1 MNHVFKRL
9 EAVNFGSWKHLVFEF
24 QKGSML
30 IVGRTGAGK
39 STIPRALFWALYGET
54 PEGWSAD
61 DVINEQSKKNTM
73 VKLTIPDRETKD
85 VYEILRYRR
94 HVQWKNKV
102 VILKNG
108 KRFGEKDSKT
118 DVINQWII
126 NFIGLTPKEFLKT
139 VLYIQRDNE
148 RFPALSDTQ
157 QKKYIEA
164 LTELKLIPKAEE
176 ITRQKL
182 QATTNMIHVLS
193 ERREQQKESIRTSQ
207 KFIQER
213 VKSAKKEQGVI
224 KASIK
229 EARSHLDEARA
240 DLKTFQADY
249 DAAAKTQKRINKQI
263 LEAEAMVAVLETES
277 KRLDRRFRNWEE
289 TAKPG
294 AVCEKCGSVLTDE
307 TIRVSV
313 SVLEEERTKTADK
326 LKDLQIQIKAL
337 QKEYDPKEV
346 EKLHTG
352 IRESERKVEKWR
364 AYFRERKKELNEKSP
379 EVQTIVDSIDV
390 MKGRLYRTI
399 MMRRFAKKMKRRLE
413 FWVAGFGRR
422 GIRALM
428 LPFILKD
435 LTRLTNLYLEVF
447 QDTEIKASY
456 WLKDGKIV
464 QAYTV
469 GPRLRSYST
478 LSGGERQMVDISS
491 SFALRNI
498 AEQSRA
504 AFVDCIFLD
513 EPLEGLDESLTKFV
527 PQLLER
533 VSQNKRSTIVI
544 THQEKLLRPFFKLQR
559 AVIKTNKISSFQEGF

>member
-1 MNHVFKRL
+1 MNLVFKRL
-9 EAVNFGSWKHLVFEF
+9 EAINFGSWKHLVFDF
-24 QKGSML
+24 QKGKML

-61 DVINEQSKKNTM
+61 DVVNEQSKKNTM
-73 VKLTIPDRETKD
+73 VKLIVPDRTSKD
-85 VYEILRYRR
+85 IYEIIRYRR

-108 KRFGEKDSKT
+108 KRFGEKDSKIE
-118 DVINQWII
+118 VINQWII

-139 VLYIQRDNE
+139 VLYVQRDNE
-148 RFPALSDTQ
+148 RFPALTDTQ
-157 QKKYIEA
+157 QKRHIEA

-182 QATTNMIHVLS
+182 QATSSMIKVLS
-193 ERREQQKESIRTSQ
+193 ERRDQQKESISSAQ
-207 KFIQER
+207 QFIKEE
-213 VKSAKKEQGVI
+213 VKHVKKEQGII

-229 EARSHLDEARA
+229 EAKSRLDEARA
-240 DLKTFQADY
+240 DFKTFQADY
-249 DAAAKTQKRINKQI
+249 DAATKTQKRVNKQI
-263 LEAEAMVAVLETES
+263 LEAEAMVSVLETES

-294 AVCEKCGSVLTDE
+294 AVCDKCGSVLTDE
-307 TIRVSV
+307 TIRVSTDI
-313 SVLEEERTKTADK
+313 LNTDREKTAEK
-326 LKDLQIQIKAL
+326 LTDLKAQIKTL
-337 QKEYDPKEV
+337 QKEYDLKEI
-346 EKLHTG
+346 ERLQAG
-352 IRESERKVEKWR
+352 IRESERKIEKWR
-364 AYFRERKKELNEKSP
+364 TYLKSRKRELAEKTPST
-379 EVQTIVDSIDV
+379 QSITDTLDV
-390 MKGRLYRTI
+390 LKGKLYRTI
-399 MMRRFAKKMKRRLE
+399 MMRRFARKMQRRLE
-413 FWVAGFGRR
+413 FWTTGFGRR

-435 LTRLTNLYLEVF
+435 LTRLTNLYLEIF
-447 QDTEIKASY
+447 QDVSIKASY

-469 GPRLRSYST
+469 GSKLRSYAT

-504 AFVDCIFLD
+504 SFVDCIILD
-513 EPLEGLDESLTKFV
+513 EPLEGLDESLVRYV

-544 THQEKLLRPFFKLQR
+544 SHQYKLLEPFFKLQR
-559 AVIKTNKISSFQEGF
+559 AVVKTNHISSFQEMF